1 MNYPILSELFAKNS
15 NLNINLEEKDN
26 PTSWIKEI
34 QQLLNDKGFNA
45 GGVDGVAG
53 PNTLRA
59 LENAKNYLFL
69 EFPTLIG
76 KTTFDKLLNMKKIDN
91 YPILRGL
98 FRINPDL
105 TIDLKDKNTDTSW
118 IKEIQH
124 LLNDKGFNAG
134 KVDGIAGSNTLRA
147 LENAKNALYLQYPEL
162 IGKTT
167 FDKLLNFNP
176 KNQNLLYLPTG
187 GIGRITSPFD
197 PNRKHPI
204 TGQIRPHRGID
215 IGASQGVI
223 IYAVAEGVVSAATNN
238 CKEGN
243 TSCGGGFG
251 NHIRLTHHPQVPF
264 TESVYAHLQ
273 SCTVKP
279 GEFCKAGQK
288 IGYLGNTGSS
298 TGPHLHFETW
308 VKGKA
313 IDPLNFFNPIV

>member
-1 MNYPILSELFAKNS
+1 MNYLILNELFIKNP

-26 PTSWIKEI
+26 PISWIKEI

-45 GGVDGVAG
+45 GKVDGIAG

-69 EFPTLIG
+69 EFPALIG
-76 KTTFDKLLNMKKIDN
+76 KTTFDKLLNMEKIDD

-98 FRINPDL
+98 FKINPDL

-204 TGQIRPHRGID
+204 SGQIRPHRGID

-223 IYAVAEGVVSAATNN
+223 IYAVAEGIVNAATNN

-251 NHIRLTHHPQVPF
+251 NHIRINHSKALF
-264 TESVYAHLQ
+264 DESVYAHLQ
-273 SCTVKP
+273 SCTVSL

>member
-1 MNYPILSELFAKNS
+1 MNFPILSELFEKNP

-26 PTSWIKEI
+26 PVSWIKEI
-34 QQLLNDKGFNA
+34 QQMLNDKGFNA
-45 GGVDGVAG
+45 GVVDGIAG

-59 LENAKNYLFL
+59 LENAKNDLF
-69 EFPTLIG
+69 
-76 KTTFDKLLNMKKIDN
+76 
-91 YPILRGL
+91 
-98 FRINPDL
+98 
-105 TIDLKDKNTDTSW
+105 
-118 IKEIQH
+118 
-124 LLNDKGFNAG
+124 
-134 KVDGIAGSNTLRA
+134 
-147 LENAKNALYLQYPEL
+147 LQYPEL
-162 IGKTT
+162 FGKTT

-176 KNQNLLYLPTG
+176 KNKTLLYLPTG
-187 GIGRITSPFD
+187 GIGQITSNFN

-223 IYAVAEGVVSAATNN
+223 IYAVAEGVVNTVVNS

-251 NHIRLTHHPQVPF
+251 NHIRISHHPEIPF

-273 SCTVKP
+273 SCSVKS

-288 IGYLGNTGSS
+288 IGYLGTTGGS